1 MYPQSCAT
9 NSKINFRKYTSPP
22 KETWFLFVVTPHFS
36 YTVTPHSHPK
46 SSPWQPLLHF
56 CLSKL
61 DSRRLISAS
70 FYSVCLVT
78 GLFNLASCL
87 RFIHLQHV
95 SGFPSLL
102 RLSNIPLY
110 VYTTFCLPIHLS
122 LDILIC
128 FHLLDIV
135 MNAAINSS
143 LRHKLRN
150 GIAGSHS
157 DSIFNFLRSCPC

>member
-1 MYPQSCAT
+1 MLSTSTLLYNLEFFHLA
-9 NSKINFRKYTSPP
+9 NLKLKINPLTSDSPIP
-22 KETWFLFVVTPHFS
+22 SP
-36 YTVTPHSHPK
+36 

-61 DSRRLISAS
+61 DSRRLISVS

-102 RLSNIPLY
+102 MLSNIPLY

-157 DSIFNFLRSCPC
+157 NSIFNFLRSCPC

>member
-1 MYPQSCAT
+1 MLSTSTLLYNLEFFHLA
-9 NSKINFRKYTSPP
+9 NLKLRINPLSSDSP
-22 KETWFLFVVTPHFS
+22 TPS
-36 YTVTPHSHPK
+36 P
-46 SSPWQPLLHF
+46 SSPRQPLLYF
-56 CLSKL
+56 LSKL

-78 GLFNLASCL
+78 GLFHLASCL

-143 LRHKLRN
+143 LKLKLRN
-150 GIAGSHS
+150 RIAGSHS
-157 DSIFNFLRSCPC
+157 NSIFNFLRSCPC

>member
-1 MYPQSCAT
+1 MLSTSTLLYNLEFFHLANLKLRINPLSS
-9 NSKINFRKYTSPP
+9 NSPTPSP
-22 KETWFLFVVTPHFS
+22 
-36 YTVTPHSHPK
+36 
-46 SSPWQPLLHF
+46 SSPRQPLLYF
-56 CLSKL
+56 LSKL

-78 GLFNLASCL
+78 GLFHLASCL

-143 LRHKLRN
+143 LKHKLRN
-150 GIAGSHS
+150 RIAGSHS
-157 DSIFNFLRSCPC
+157 NSIFNFLRSCPC